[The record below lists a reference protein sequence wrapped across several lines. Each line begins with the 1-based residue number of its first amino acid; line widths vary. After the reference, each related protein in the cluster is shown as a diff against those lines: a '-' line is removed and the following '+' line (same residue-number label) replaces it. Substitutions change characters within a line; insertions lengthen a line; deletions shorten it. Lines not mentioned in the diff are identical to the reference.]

1 MGFKLERRTAK
12 ITFPDNH
19 EYAGLEMECKLDVD
33 LQTFLEI
40 QAMAESATPDGNA
53 GVYTKFGEDILV
65 NWNLEDEDGTPVS
78 ACGSGFLTLPPNVAG
93 AIITAWTEELTTVG
107 EA

>member
-40 QAMAESATPDGNA
+40 QSMAESATPDGNA
-53 GVYTKFGEDILV
+53 GVYTKF
-65 NWNLEDEDGTPVS
+65 
-78 ACGSGFLTLPPNVAG
+78 
-93 AIITAWTEELTTVG
+93 
-107 EA
+107 

>member
-40 QAMAESATPDGNA
+40 QSMAESATPDGNA

-65 NWNLEDEDGTPVS
+65 NWNLEDEDGTPVNIRMS
-78 ACGSGFLTLPPNVAG
+78 LTFKELNPIYHEDYQTDGAG
-93 AIITAWTEELTTVG
+93 PGVG
-107 EA
+107 Y